1 VTIILVVGQDRG
13 FALAFAPEVVA
24 HLDTIERK
32 LHSGIRKQIRL
43 RLSSEP
49 EKETRNRKPL
59 DVPAVFGAQWEL
71 RFGPG
76 NRFRVFYEVD
86 AEARTVT
93 ILAIGV
99 KDRNVLRIGAEE
111 HRT

>member
-1 VTIILVVGQDRG
+1 MIMVVNQAQG
-13 FALAFAPEVVA
+13 FALVFAPEVVV

-32 LHSGIRKQIRL
+32 YHSQIRKQIHL

-49 EKETRNRKPL
+49 EKEARNRKPL
-59 DVPAVFGAQWEL
+59 YVPAPYGAQWEL

-76 NRFRVFYEVD
+76 SRFRVFYEVD
-86 AEARTVT
+86 PGARTVK

-99 KDRNVLRIGAEE
+99 ENRNVLRIGAEE
-111 HRT
+111 YKT

>member
-1 VTIILVVGQDRG
+1 MRQGRG
-13 FALAFAPEVVA
+13 FALIFAPEVVA
-24 HLDTIERK
+24 HLETIERK
-32 LHSGIRKQIRL
+32 FHRLIRKQIRL

-49 EKETRNRKPL
+49 EREIRNRKPL
-59 DVPAVFGAQWEL
+59 DMPASLGAQWEL

-86 AEARTVT
+86 AQARTVT

-99 KDRNVLRIGAEE
+99 KARNTLRIGAEE

>member
-1 VTIILVVGQDRG
+1 MI
-13 FALAFAPEVVA
+13 FAPEVVA
-24 HLDTIERK
+24 HLETIERK
-32 LHSGIRKQIRL
+32 FHSLIRKQIRF
-43 RLSSEP
+43 RLASEP

-59 DVPAVFGAQWEL
+59 DVPAPFGAQWEL
-71 RFGPG
+71 RFGPA
-76 NRFRVFYEVD
+76 NRIRVFYEVD
-86 AEARTVT
+86 TNARTVT

>member
-1 VTIILVVGQDRG
+1 MVVSHERG
-13 FALAFAPEVVA
+13 FARVFAPEVVA

-32 LHSGIRKQIRL
+32 LHSQIRKQIHL

-59 DVPAVFGAQWEL
+59 DVPAPYGPQWEL

-76 NRFRVFYEVD
+76 SRFRVFYEVD
-86 AEARTVT
+86 PVERTVV

-99 KDRNVLRIGAEE
+99 KERNVLRIGAEE
-111 HRT
+111 YRT

>member
-1 VTIILVVGQDRG
+1 MRRDRG
-13 FALAFAPEVVA
+13 FTLIFAPEVVA
-24 HLDTIERK
+24 HLETIERK
-32 LHSGIRKQIRL
+32 FHSLIRKQIRF
-43 RLSSEP
+43 RLASEP

-59 DVPAVFGAQWEL
+59 DVPARFGAQWEL

-86 AEARTVT
+86 TNARTVK

-99 KDRNVLRIGAEE
+99 KDKNVLRIGAEE
-111 HRT
+111 HRS

>member
-1 VTIILVVGQDRG
+1 MRQDRG
-13 FALAFAPEVVA
+13 FTLIFAPEVVA
-24 HLDTIERK
+24 HLETIERK
-32 LHSGIRKQIRL
+32 FHSLIRKQIRL

-59 DVPAVFGAQWEL
+59 DVPAALGAQWEL

-86 AEARTVT
+86 AQARTVT

-99 KDRNVLRIGAEE
+99 KARNTLRIGAEE